1 MITRRLIMANF
12 REDKL
17 TSRRLGASP
26 EIADLGD
33 VYELPANAVA
43 GTAES
48 ILDALTSAGMTNAAE
63 VSGLLFSAAD
73 ATYLR
78 TSTIGAASTGAGIG
92 LATGERFYLPSPFSA
107 TNEWLYEAA
116 AEIYVAVFY

>member
-1 MITRRLIMANF
+1 MANF

-48 ILDALTSAGMTNAAE
+48 ILDALKAAGMTNEAE
-63 VSGLLFSAAD
+63 VSGLLFSAPA

-78 TSTIGAASTGAGIG
+78 TATLGAAATATGIG
-92 LATGERFYLPSPFSA
+92 LTAGERLYVPSPFSA
-107 TNEWLYEAA
+107 NNEWLYEAA
-116 AEIYVAVFY
+116 AELFVAVFY

>member
-1 MITRRLIMANF
+1 MANF

-48 ILDALTSAGMTNAAE
+48 ILDALTTLGMPKPAE
-63 VSGLLFSAAD
+63 VTGLLFSAAD
-73 ATYLR
+73 VTKLR

-92 LATGERFYLPSPFSA
+92 LAAGERLYLPSPFA
-107 TNEWLYEAA
+107 ADNEWLYEAA

>member
-33 VYELPANAVA
+33 VYEIPANAVA

-48 ILDALTSAGMTNAAE
+48 ILDALKTVGMTNAAE
-63 VSGLLFSAAD
+63 VSGLMFSAPA
-73 ATYLR
+73 AVYLR
-78 TSTIGAASTGAGIG
+78 TETIGAAAASAGIA
-92 LATGERFYLPSPFSA
+92 LAAGERLYLPSPFSA

-116 AEIYVAVFY
+116 AELYVAVFY

>member
-26 EIADLGD
+26 E
-33 VYELPANAVA
+33 NAVA

-48 ILDALTSAGMTNAAE
+48 ILDALTTLGMTNPAE
-63 VSGLLFSAAD
+63 VTGLLFSAAD
-73 ATYLR
+73 VTKLR

-92 LATGERFYLPSPFSA
+92 LAAGERFYLPSPFSA